1 MLIFRGFGLRPDD
14 ILSSGSFRSRFGRMV
29 PSLAGG
35 LAAVLAILAVTALG
49 LGQNPNQ
56 GRPLSRLVEQPAGT
70 PQSGSTMFADRFPHD
85 SKPSATL
92 DASVLSA
99 SEPPEKRFEEHLAA
113 HSSGLEEPMP
123 GRGAEPIRGSEVSQE
138 PHAVPTPEIQ
148 REAAIPEKLGLE
160 AAPPVAEKPPHK
172 VEAPSRPEPA
182 HRRKVGHRPRPR
194 SSWMAQE
201 TPHESLRRRH
211 ISHRSASGGG
221 LSLPA
226 SLRP

>member
-1 MLIFRGFGLRPDD
+1 MLIFRGFGLRPDGV
-14 ILSSGSFRSRFGRMV
+14 LSSGSFRDRFGRLV

-35 LAAVLAILAVTALG
+35 LAAVSVILAVTALG
-49 LGQNPNQ
+49 LNLNQ
-56 GRPLSRLVEQPAGT
+56 GRPLPRLAQQSAGR
-70 PQSGSTMFADRFPHD
+70 PQSGATMFADRFPHD

-92 DASVLSA
+92 DPLVLSA

-123 GRGAEPIRGSEVSQE
+123 GQGAEPIRGSEVSKE
-138 PHAVPTPEIQ
+138 PVPTPEIQ
-148 REAAIPEKLGLE
+148 RAAAVPEKLGLE
-160 AAPPVAEKPPHK
+160 ARPPVVAKPPHK
-172 VEAPSRPEPA
+172 VEAPSRPEPSL
-182 HRRKVGHRPRPR
+182 RRKVGHRPRPR

-201 TPHESLRRRH
+201 TSNESLRRRR
-211 ISHRSASGGG
+211 ISHRSVSGGG

>member
-1 MLIFRGFGLRPDD
+1 MLIFRGFGLRPDEV
-14 ILSSGSFRSRFGRMV
+14 LSSGSFRNRFGRMV
-29 PSLAGG
+29 PALAGG
-35 LAAVLAILAVTALG
+35 LAAALAILALTALG
-49 LGQNPNQ
+49 LGLNPNQ
-56 GRPLSRLVEQPAGT
+56 GRPLSRLVQQPAGT

-123 GRGAEPIRGSEVSQE
+123 GQGAEPILGSEVSKE
-138 PHAVPTPEIQ
+138 PQTVPTPEIQ
-148 REAAIPEKLGLE
+148 RAAAIPEKLGLE
-160 AAPPVAEKPPHK
+160 AGPPIAQKPPHK
-172 VEAPSRPEPA
+172 VEAPGRPEPPY
-182 HRRKVGHRPRPR
+182 RRKVGHRPRAR

-201 TPHESLRRRH
+201 TPRESVRRRH
-211 ISHRSASGGG
+211 ILHRSASGGG